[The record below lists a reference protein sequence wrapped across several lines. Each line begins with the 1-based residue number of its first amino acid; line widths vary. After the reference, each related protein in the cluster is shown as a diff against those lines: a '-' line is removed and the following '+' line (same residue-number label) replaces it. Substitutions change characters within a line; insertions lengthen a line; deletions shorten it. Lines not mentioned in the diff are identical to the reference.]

1 MPHSSKE
8 GETSGFMD
16 RLRDARVLDA
26 SGNPATVV
34 SVRPHEGESIGPDA
48 QICLADGTQVLVPLD
63 LLRPGEDGVYR
74 LPFSFHGAE
83 GNAGSAQLR
92 FPVMNEELQVST
104 RTVDTGRGLRV
115 HKTVSERE
123 QVVDDPLWREELA
136 VEHVPVDRVIA
147 GDEVPQTR
155 YEGDTLVV
163 PVLEEVLV
171 VQKQLVLKEEVRI
184 TRQRHPMRQPQKVLL
199 RSEQIEVERFDEQ
212 A

>member
-1 MPHSSKE
+1 ME
-8 GETSGFMD
+8 
-16 RLRDARVLDA
+16 RLRSARVLDA

-34 SVRPHEGESIGPDA
+34 SVRQHDGESSGPDA
-48 QICLADGTQVLVPLD
+48 QVRLADGTQVQVPLD
-63 LLRPGEDGVYR
+63 LLRQGDDGIYR
-74 LPFSFHGAE
+74 LPFSFHGVE
-83 GNAGSAQLR
+83 GNEGSTQLR
-92 FPVMNEELQVST
+92 FPVMHEELQVST
-104 RTVDTGRGLRV
+104 RTVDTGRGLRI

-136 VEHVPVDRVIA
+136 VEHVPVDRVIT
-147 GDEVPQTR
+147 GDEVPQTH

-184 TRQRHPMRQPQKVLL
+184 TRQRHPMHQPQKVLL
-199 RSEQIEVERFDEQ
+199 RSEQIQVERFDEQ